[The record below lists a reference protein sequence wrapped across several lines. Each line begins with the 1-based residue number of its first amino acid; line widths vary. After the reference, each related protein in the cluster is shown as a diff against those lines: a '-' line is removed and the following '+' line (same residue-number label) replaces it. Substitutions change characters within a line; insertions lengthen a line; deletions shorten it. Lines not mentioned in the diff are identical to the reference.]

1 MKLNKKINIFLIILS
16 LFLIIP
22 NVEAKTLRDLKN
34 ELTALKQKKD
44 NNEREKKL
52 TQQERNAIDNNI
64 KATSD
69 KITES
74 ENNITKLTNEIN
86 DLNDKINE
94 KELEIKEIIHFLQIS
109 NGENAY
115 LEYIFGSKDITDFIY
130 RSAVSGQ
137 LVSYNDKLMDE
148 YNETI
153 KKNKN
158 KQVELKNEIASLQTK
173 QKELEIQFEK
183 LGNEIKNIS
192 EISMSIDEEI
202 AAQEKA
208 VYYYEKQLKCELDE
222 NINTCGKIPFAG
234 KFIRP
239 VTNGRITSKYG
250 PRCYWNSLQGRN
262 ICTYHYGID
271 ISGGDTKIYAAAP
284 GTVVSIQWY
293 QSCGGTKIFVH
304 HNINGTYYTTGYYH
318 LKTVNVKVGD
328 YVDQNMV
335 IATMGGDSST
345 WSYDK
350 CTTGQHLHFAV
361 ATGLYLR
368 DYSYW
373 SQWEAHNLN
382 PVSVVNFPAY
392 GVWFANRVA
401 KY

>member
-1 MKLNKKINIFLIILS
+1 MKLKKYLYILFVILS

-34 ELTALKQKKD
+34 ELAALKQKKA
-44 NNEREKKL
+44 NNDKEKKL
-52 TQQERNAIDNNI
+52 TEQERNNIDNNI
-64 KATSD
+64 KATTN

-74 ENNITKLTNEIN
+74 ENTIEKLNNEIS
-86 DLNDKINE
+86 DLTDKISQ

-137 LVSYNDKLMDE
+137 LVSYNDQLMDE
-148 YNETI
+148 YNDTI
-153 KKNKN
+153 KKNKD
-158 KQVELKNEIASLQTK
+158 KQVELNDAIKGLESK
-173 QKELEIQFEK
+173 QKELEVQFEK
-183 LGNEIKNIS
+183 LGQEMKNIS

-202 AAQEKA
+202 SAQEKA
-208 VYYYEKQLKCELDE
+208 IYHYEKELKCELDE
-222 NINTCGKIPFAG
+222 NINNCGKIPFSG
-234 KFIRP
+234 KLIRP
-239 VTNGRITSKYG
+239 VINGRITSRYG
-250 PRCYWNSLQGRN
+250 SRCYWNQTQGRN
-262 ICTYHYGID
+262 VCTYHYGID

-284 GTVVSIQWY
+284 GTVASIQWY
-293 QSCGGTKIFVH
+293 QSCGGNKVFVH

-318 LKTVNVKVGD
+318 LKTINVKVGD
-328 YVDQNMV
+328 YVDQNTV

-350 CTTGQHLHFAV
+350 CSTGQHLHFAV

-392 GVWFANRVA
+392 GVWFANRVT

>member
-1 MKLNKKINIFLIILS
+1 MKINKKINIFLIILS
-16 LFLIIP
+16 LFLVIP

-34 ELTALKQKKD
+34 ELTALKQKKSK
-44 NNEREKKL
+44 NEQEKKL
-52 TQQERNAIDNNI
+52 TEQERKTIDNNI

-74 ENNITKLTNEIN
+74 ENNITKLTSEIN
-86 DLNDKINE
+86 DLNDKISE

-158 KQVELKNEIASLQTK
+158 KQEELKIEISNLEVK
-173 QKELEIQFEK
+173 QKELEVQFEK
-183 LGNEIKNIS
+183 LGTEIKNIS

-208 VYYYEKQLKCELDE
+208 VNYYENQLKCGLDE

-239 VTNGRITSKYG
+239 VTNGRITSQYG
-250 PRCYWNSLQGRN
+250 SRCYWNSLQGRN
-262 ICTYHYGID
+262 VCTYHYGID

-284 GTVVSIQWY
+284 GTIVSIQWY

-328 YVDQNMV
+328 YVDQNTV

-392 GVWFANRVA
+392 GVWFSNRVA